1 MLVGEIKHD
10 NYSYDSVNYTVVM
23 IIVIIIVVVVVSIT
37 CFKNGFFFKFYFLWR
52 CKETNFLCVSN
63 LLLSLTESNE
73 AVNELEEVKII
84 KLQVGGELMFH
95 KTLRFLIMTKI
106 DA

>member
-1 MLVGEIKHD
+1 M
-10 NYSYDSVNYTVVM
+10 
-23 IIVIIIVVVVVSIT
+23 
-37 CFKNGFFFKFYFLWR
+37 
-52 CKETNFLCVSN
+52 
-63 LLLSLTESNE
+63 LSLTESNE